1 MQQGL
6 HLHFDCASGI
16 AGDMTLGALFGLGVD
31 EEVVQ
36 SALASLGVDGLT
48 LGVSSVIRGH
58 LAAVHVQG
66 PVESDREPSRTW
78 RDIRRLIRAS
88 SLAPDVA
95 RLSEAI
101 FARLARAEATVHGT
115 DIEHVHFHE
124 VGGLDAICDI
134 VGIAAAISHLSPAS
148 ITATPLPLGGGTV
161 QTRHGRLPVPAPA
174 TVALLEGIPVVGGT
188 EADGELVTPTGAAV
202 IAELC
207 ADFGP
212 APPMRLVAQGYG
224 AGTREIPGRANVV
237 RILVGERLA
246 SPVLASK
253 TRWAEGVANIDD
265 MSPEW
270 GAFAVE
276 RLLVEGASDAWQEP
290 IVMKKGRAGVKL
302 GFLCLW
308 QDVERI
314 AGILL
319 AESTTIGVRYHAVE
333 RVESL
338 RNRVEVDTPYGIVGI
353 KVSGDPGTHPNVAP
367 EFEDCRRVAVERG
380 VPLKDVYRAALVAYD
395 GRHWGESS

>member
-1 MQQGL
+1 MIQQGL

-16 AGDMTLGALFGLGVD
+16 AGDMTLGALLGLGVD
-31 EEVVQ
+31 EEVVR
-36 SALASLGVDGLT
+36 SALATLGVEGLT
-48 LGVSSVIRGH
+48 LRVSTVTRGH
-58 LAAVHVQG
+58 LAALYVQG
-66 PVESDREPSRTW
+66 PEEGDHEPARTW

-95 RLSEAI
+95 RLAEAI

-115 DIEHVHFHE
+115 DVEQVHFHE

-134 VGIAAAISHLSPAS
+134 VGIAAAITHLAPAGV
-148 ITATPLPLGGGTV
+148 TASPLPLGGGTV

-174 TVALLEGIPVVGGT
+174 TVALLQGACVVGGT

-207 ADFGP
+207 DEFGP
-212 APPMRLVAQGYG
+212 APPMRLAGQGFG
-224 AGTREIPGRANVV
+224 AGTREIPGRANVL
-237 RILVGERLA
+237 RILAGERLA
-246 SPVLASK
+246 PK
-253 TRWAEGVANIDD
+253 TRWVEGGANIDD

-276 RLLVEGASDAWQEP
+276 RLLAEGAADAWQEP

-302 GFLCLW
+302 GFLCLR

-314 AGILL
+314 AKVLL
-319 AESTTIGVRYHAVE
+319 AESTTIGVRYHGVD
-333 RVESL
+333 RVES
-338 RNRVEVDTPYGIVGI
+338 RRKRVEVETPFGTIGL
-353 KVSGDPGTHPNVAP
+353 KVSGDPGEHPNVAP
-367 EFEDCRRVAVERG
+367 EFEDCRRAAVERG

-395 GRHWGESS
+395 SHDFGNDT